1 MPSERMS
8 ADTTEVS
15 HHAAAASSTKLSVT
29 ISPLMRAV
37 VDLIGSSLV
46 NCLTKFTQT
55 GRAPD

>member
-15 HHAAAASSTKLSVT
+15 HHAAAASITKLSVT

-37 VDLIGSSLV
+37 VDLNWLISRELPYQVHPNRASS
-46 NCLTKFTQT
+46 
-55 GRAPD
+55 